1 DRSVAMSPPDALEQI
16 AARYREE
23 GYQVSIRPSA
33 ADLPSF
39 LENSEVLL
47 YAHKGSEHLAL
58 GRRSLVAG
66 AATLDAS
73 AVFAAKDSDVTYL
86 RTLLSEAE
94 GFLRMGAVDA
104 ALLLGWAVTEAAL
117 REAARSNGADL
128 QRETPR
134 KLMEAAGASKTLSSE
149 EQVTLEL

>member
-1 DRSVAMSPPDALEQI
+1 MSPPDALEQI

-58 GRRSLVAG
+58 GRPSSRVQHTG
-66 AATLDAS
+66 VVD
-73 AVFAAKDSDVTYL
+73 
-86 RTLLSEAE
+86 RTEVSHDPSPRPSSWSRADRRE
-94 GFLRMGAVDA
+94 GA
-104 ALLLGWAVTEAAL
+104 ALL
-117 REAARSNGADL
+117 RSC
-128 QRETPR
+128 R
-134 KLMEAAGASKTLSSE
+134 
-149 EQVTLEL
+149 